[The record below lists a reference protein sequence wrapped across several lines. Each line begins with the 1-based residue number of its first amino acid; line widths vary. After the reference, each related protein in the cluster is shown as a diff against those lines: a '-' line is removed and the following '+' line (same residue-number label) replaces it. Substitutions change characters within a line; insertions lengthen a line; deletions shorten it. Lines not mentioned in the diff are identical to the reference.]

1 MIYCWHEAMSRNL
14 YLTQS
19 QISARL
25 KRLINVVAFY
35 IKFSYYNCDYSVL
48 IAKFIIQRISFFKDS
63 FLRKFSSFYL
73 RGIFKP
79 NLEFYI
85 IFYSK
90 FISCFSKY
98 FSFSSIYYFFSLFF
112 KCFESVTYKI
122 LSEIPRR

>member
-1 MIYCWHEAMSRNL
+1 MSRNL

-85 IFYSK
+85 IFCSK

-98 FSFSSIYYFFSLFF
+98 FSFSSIYYFFL
-112 KCFESVTYKI
+112 KI
-122 LSEIPRR
+122 LYFLNALSQLLTKFFQRYHGDKSRL